1 MPKRYWTVH
10 WQNRYWNRHSN
21 SEGEPIEAAGSN
33 QFIRRGVSPG
43 DSVYVVSL
51 RAGKLLL
58 GGRMTAKKI
67 VSRDEAVGI
76 TGKSN
81 LYPADEW
88 VVDPEREGTRLN
100 LHLGLDAE
108 LAKRIRFITKS
119 GVIAYTF
126 VTETQLDN
134 QTTRGVRELTPESA
148 ALLDRIIHR
157 SNLSLIRDG
166 EIVVTAKDLRQ

>member
-10 WQNRYWNRHSN
+10 WQNRYWHNRSN
-21 SEGEPIEAAGSN
+21 PEGEPIQAAGSN

-51 RAGKLLL
+51 RAGRLLL

-67 VSRDEAVGI
+67 VSRDEASRI
-76 TGKSN
+76 TGSSN
-81 LYPADEW
+81 LYPAHEW

-100 LHLGLDAE
+100 LQLGLDAE
-108 LAKRIRFITKS
+108 LAKKIRVITKS

-126 VTETQLDN
+126 VTEPELDTH
-134 QTTRGVRELTPESA
+134 TTRGVRELTPESA
-148 ALLDRIIHR
+148 ALLDRILDR
-157 SNLSLIRDG
+157 VNRGPTQTG
-166 EIVVTAKDLRQ
+166 EMVVAAADLQE